1 MAVHNPTNLCILTME
16 KIYSYEEPKQIAYET
31 QGDSTK
37 RILNYDIREVTID
50 EIKDLWKAFLNEN
63 KDDQSFSSKPEDWF
77 VSNHKWQYRRL
88 TFPIGIW
95 SYEDVVEAIIRDK
108 YSQSEM
114 ESITNNMTA
123 VLSGFLQDLATN
135 GILSATK
142 WLISNIDEDNATRF
156 SEMQAWRKMAK
167 DTAKSIFKNE

>member
-1 MAVHNPTNLCILTME
+1 MRL
-16 KIYSYEEPKQIAYET
+16 YSQDKPKQVEFERTDIIT
-31 QGDSTK
+31 N
-37 RILNYDIREVTID
+37 RLLNYDIRETT
-50 EIKDLWKAFLNEN
+50 EQELNDLWLETIGDNTDFPKVPDSDFIS
-63 KDDQSFSSKPEDWF
+63 Q
-77 VSNHKWQYRRL
+77 HKWQYRRL

-142 WLISNIDEDNATRF
+142 WLVSNIDQDNTTRF
-156 SEMQAWRKMAK
+156 SEMQAWRKFAK
-167 DTAKSIFKNE
+167 DTAKSYFK